1 MSTNITSNEPDTR
14 VLPPPEPKRP
24 SATKPIMVLLA
35 VIGGLTLLVVMLTT
49 IFSSAIGLNRGAA
62 TTTADATG
70 ATSLTVDA
78 GASRFDV
85 EFSDVDEATL
95 ETNGL
100 SADRWNLTRQG
111 TELTVEAPNLW
122 TNWCIFNC
130 SNNGTQVTLLL
141 PEELNDGNLSADL
154 DLSAGRLS
162 ATGDFDQLAFE
173 LGAGEAS
180 INGSART
187 LDAQLNAGSANVQ
200 LADVETAE
208 LEVSA
213 GRLDTELT
221 GSAPATVDAEVSAGR
236 LDLTLPDVAYTVDSD
251 ISAGNLDNGLQTS
264 SASDH
269 RIGIQVSAGNATLRA
284 GENPNGQ

>member
-1 MSTNITSNEPDTR
+1 MSTNITSNETDTR
-14 VLPPPEPKRP
+14 APAPPEPKRP
-24 SATKPIMVLLA
+24 SATRPIMVLVA
-35 VIGGLTLLVVMLTT
+35 VIGGLTLLVIMLTT

-70 ATSLTVDA
+70 VTSLTVDA

-100 SADRWNLTRQG
+100 NADRWNLTRQG
-111 TELTVEAPNLW
+111 TDLTVEAPSLW
-122 TNWCIFNC
+122 TNWCLFNC

-141 PEELNDGNLSADL
+141 PEELNDGNLNADL
-154 DLSAGRLS
+154 DLSAGRLN
-162 ATGDFDQLAFE
+162 ATGDFDQLVFE
-173 LGAGEAS
+173 LGAGEAN
-180 INGSART
+180 INGSARA
-187 LDAQLNAGSANVQ
+187 LDAQLNAGSANVH

-213 GRLDTELT
+213 GRLNTELT
-221 GSAPATVDAEVSAGR
+221 GTAPNAVDADVSAGR
-236 LDLTLPDVAYTVDSD
+236 LDVTLPDVAYAVDSD
-251 ISAGNLDNGLQTS
+251 VSAGNLDNELQTS

-269 RIGIQVSAGNATLRA
+269 QIDVQVSAGNATLRA
-284 GENPNGQ
+284 GETPDGQ